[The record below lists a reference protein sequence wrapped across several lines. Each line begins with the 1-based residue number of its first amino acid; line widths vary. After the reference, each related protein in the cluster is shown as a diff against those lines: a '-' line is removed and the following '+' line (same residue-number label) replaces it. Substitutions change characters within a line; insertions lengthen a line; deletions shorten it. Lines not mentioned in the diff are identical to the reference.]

1 MATNNEELLHV
12 NEDLRGI
19 YTELFLGDDSD
30 EDFEGFHLEDIES
43 SDSHSDT
50 NLDSWEIGDR
60 EPSTLNFTGTRGL
73 QAHLPENPEIIDF
86 VKLFLNDGDFKII
99 SEETNRYASS
109 YLQQAELRSHSRLKR
124 WPTDGVTCDDVKC
137 FIALTIAM
145 GLTVQEDL
153 GEYWSTDPIM
163 QTPFYPSIMS
173 RDFFMNILS
182 FLHLSDNRNY
192 ILRGQRGYNPLFKL
206 GEVYDN
212 ILTRF
217 KTVWYPGQHVCID
230 EGMIPF
236 RGKVHMRVYAPDK
249 PDKYGLKSYELCDS
263 ENAYC
268 CVFRLYTGKT
278 EQAVSKHG
286 RTYDLVM
293 SLMHDYL
300 RKGHILYIDNYY
312 TSPQLLMDL
321 HKKGTGA
328 TGTARNRKGFPP
340 AVRDAKL
347 SNKGDKIVMSNGP
360 MMAMKIKDRKDVKML
375 STVHSSTDVDTA
387 KRNHRGVAIR
397 RCEAVHMY
405 NQFME
410 AVDRNDQMV
419 AYSSFR
425 RRTLKWWKKVFFHVL
440 SLAILNSW
448 IVYRDWCQSKRVS
461 PVLQRVFRWVLTCIL
476 YR

>member
-1 MATNNEELLHV
+1 
-12 NEDLRGI
+12 
-19 YTELFLGDDSD
+19 
-30 EDFEGFHLEDIES
+30 
-43 SDSHSDT
+43 
-50 NLDSWEIGDR
+50 
-60 EPSTLNFTGTRGL
+60 
-73 QAHLPENPEIIDF
+73 
-86 VKLFLNDGDFKII
+86 
-99 SEETNRYASS
+99 
-109 YLQQAELRSHSRLKR
+109 
-124 WPTDGVTCDDVKC
+124 
-137 FIALTIAM
+137 M

-153 GEYWSTDPIM
+153 GDYWSTDPIM

-192 ILRGQRGYNPLFKL
+192 IPRGQRGYNPLFKL

-405 NQFME
+405 NQFMG

-425 RRTLKWWKKVFFHVL
+425 RRTLKWWKKYF
-440 SLAILNSW
+440 SMYLAWQFS
-448 IVYRDWCQSKRVS
+448 
-461 PVLQRVFRWVLTCIL
+461 TAG
-476 YR
+476 

>member
-1 MATNNEELLHV
+1 MASGGEELRLV
-12 NEDLRGI
+12 PDDLRGI
-19 YTELFLGDDSD
+19 YTELFLGEDSD
-30 EDFEGFHLEDIES
+30 NDFEGFEAADIES
-43 SDSHSDT
+43 SSDSDSDS
-50 NLDSWEIGDR
+50 LDSWEIGDR
-60 EPSTLNFTGTRGL
+60 EPITLNFSGSRGL
-73 QAHLPENPEIIDF
+73 QVNLPENPEIIDF
-86 VKLFLNDGDFKII
+86 VKLFFTDEDFEVLA
-99 SEETNRYASS
+99 EETNRYASA
-109 YLQQAELRSHSRLKR
+109 YLQQAELRHCSRLKR
-124 WPTDGVTCDDVKC
+124 WPSAGVSADDMKC

-153 GEYWSTDPIM
+153 GEYWSTDPVV
-163 QTPFYPSIMS
+163 QTPFYPGIMS
-173 RDFFMNILS
+173 RDYFMNILS
-182 FLHLSDNRNY
+182 FFHLSDNSNY
-192 ILRGQRGYNPLFKL
+192 IPRGQRGYDPLFKL
-206 GEVYDN
+206 GQVYEN
-212 ILTRF
+212 ILARF
-217 KTVWYPGQHVCID
+217 RNVWYPGQHVCID

-236 RGKVHMRVYAPDK
+236 RGKIHMRVYAPDK

-278 EQAVSKHG
+278 EQSASKHG
-286 RTYDLVM
+286 KTYDLVM
-293 SLMHDYL
+293 DIMKDYF

-328 TGTARNRKGFPP
+328 TGTARNRKGFPA

-347 SNKGDKIVMSNGP
+347 AQKGDKFVMSHGP

-375 STVHSSTDVDTA
+375 STVHSSTDVNTG
-387 KRNHRGVAIR
+387 KRNHRGVAIH

-405 NQFME
+405 NQFMG

-448 IVYRDWCQSKRVS
+448 IVYRDWCQSKGVS
-461 PVLQRVFRWVLTCIL
+461 PVLQRVFR
-476 YR
+476 